1 MMIKSSGFCFLVVL
15 CVVVLISFK
24 LPIVFS
30 PYYGDLLLSDTS
42 SNENRKGL
50 VQSSSNQAQHTMKT
64 DTTNLTDVVER
75 SANAY
80 LQKTVLALGALQNLT
95 DDVMQTEN
103 KSDCNSF
110 IFDNISL
117 SDINLSTY
125 GWQTV
130 IEGTEDIQVYSAYW
144 DDRSNPPK
152 VRILGID
159 NLKNQQQRL
168 CLLWYGDGQ
177 DIVIIEATLQ
187 RISNRDMGQ

>member
-1 MMIKSSGFCFLVVL
+1 
-15 CVVVLISFK
+15 
-24 LPIVFS
+24 
-30 PYYGDLLLSDTS
+30 
-42 SNENRKGL
+42 
-50 VQSSSNQAQHTMKT
+50 MKT
-64 DTTNLTDVVER
+64 DTTNLTDAVER

-80 LQKTVLALGALQNLT
+80 LQKTVSALGALQNLT

-187 RISNRDMGQ
+187 RISSRDRGQWV